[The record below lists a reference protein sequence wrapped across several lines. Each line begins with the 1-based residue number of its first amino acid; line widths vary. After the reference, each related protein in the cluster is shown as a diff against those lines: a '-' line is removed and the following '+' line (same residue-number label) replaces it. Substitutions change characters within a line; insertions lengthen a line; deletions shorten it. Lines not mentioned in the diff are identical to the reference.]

1 MSGQNM
7 RQYRLLIDRPTL
19 GAWNMSV
26 DEAIMNDVIGGL
38 SIPTIRFY
46 AWQPAT
52 LSLGYA
58 QPVSDVDQDRIH
70 DRGWNLVRRA
80 TGGRAILHRH
90 ELTYSVIVPADH
102 PLAKEGII
110 ESYRQISLAITHGLE
125 LLGLATQ
132 ADRKQ
137 GSLKDMGAVCFETPS
152 HYEITTQD
160 GRKLVGSAQLRRRG
174 AILQHGTLPLY
185 GDVSDI
191 CEALAYP
198 DAIARDLSKINVRK
212 RAATVPAALGVI
224 VPWEDAVQAL
234 IQGFQTIFEAEWVQD
249 CLTVHEQTEI
259 ERLARDVY
267 GHDEWTFRR

>member
-1 MSGQNM
+1 MSAQNM

-19 GAWNMSV
+19 GLWNMSV
-26 DEAIMNDVIGGL
+26 DEAIMNDVINGL
-38 SIPTIRFY
+38 SAPTIRFY

-58 QPVSDVDQDRIH
+58 QPSSDADLIRIQ
-70 DRGWNLVRRA
+70 DRGWNLVRRV
-80 TGGRAILHRH
+80 TGGRAILHHH
-90 ELTYSVIVPADH
+90 ELTYSVIVPENH
-102 PLAKEGII
+102 PLAQLGII

-125 LLGLATQ
+125 LLGLQTQ
-132 ADRKQ
+132 ADRKE

-191 CEALAYP
+191 CDALVYP
-198 DAIARDLSKINVRK
+198 DAKARDLSKISVRK
-212 RAATVPAALGVI
+212 RAATLQDALGVI
-224 VPWEDAVQAL
+224 VDWEDAVQAMVS
-234 IQGFQTIFEAEWVQD
+234 GFQSVFDADLVQD
-249 CLTVHEQTEI
+249 CLTPHEQTEV